1 MVVEQGVQILGQSLQ
16 DLIRLYVSYLTF
28 GIDILA
34 GIVIGISAGIAF
46 VAFLKILHKPI
57 MDQTMEK
64 ETIRLRLAR
73 GILLALDF
81 EVASDIL
88 KSILIP
94 SVIDL
99 TILAVVV
106 AIRIAL
112 SWSLSQEVDR
122 HSEHIEK
129 KK

>member
-1 MVVEQGVQILGQSLQ
+1 MVVEQGVQLLGQSLQ

-28 GIDILA
+28 GIDIAA
-34 GIVIGISAGIAF
+34 GIVIGISAWIAF

-94 SVIDL
+94 SVGDL

-106 AIRIAL
+106 AVRISL

-122 HSEHIEK
+122 HSEHIK
-129 KK
+129 KKE

>member
-28 GIDILA
+28 GIDISA

-88 KSILIP
+88 KSMLIP

-122 HSEHIEK
+122 HSEHMEK
-129 KK
+129 KR

>member
-46 VAFLKILHKPI
+46 VAFLKILNKPI

-94 SVIDL
+94 SVTL
-99 TILAVVV
+99 L
-106 AIRIAL
+106 
-112 SWSLSQEVDR
+112 
-122 HSEHIEK
+122 
-129 KK
+129 

>member
-46 VAFLKILHKPI
+46 VAFLKILNKPI